1 MHSSAP
7 PASDFVIY
15 WVRSKVDVIEHG
27 YEVEGLGVNS
37 LWKVDENGR
46 LKVYSFALG
55 GFLKDDPQVTTGF
68 NTKLVDFW
76 MIWGTTPT
84 SGRSFRRD
92 GCTRCSSSGEN
103 RLRRPSHLLSQLYC
117 VATKPLPAFSII
129 FHVFSSCM

>member
-76 MIWGTTPT
+76 MI
-84 SGRSFRRD
+84 
-92 GCTRCSSSGEN
+92 
-103 RLRRPSHLLSQLYC
+103 
-117 VATKPLPAFSII
+117 
-129 FHVFSSCM
+129 